1 MSFQDVGKR
10 HSQRNTV
17 NASMGA
23 TNNKNRIPTATQL
36 TPPTGGGSVF
46 ASMSISAA
54 TATTQISDSL
64 TQYNRNVGI
73 LEKIAHA
80 LLTSHNSGR
89 NRDEYEQQYKAQ
101 SDVLREL
108 ESRLKQQMKGQRAR
122 LGNQSS
128 TASSTT
134 SAHKQALLKL
144 ERDFERVQSTV
155 TATKSKVTKQM
166 KQHQQRGAAA
176 TAARQQQ
183 EDVDAA
189 NNANNHPNSAQQKLQ
204 QQQLVLQQD
213 RLQEEIMKEREAEI
227 RQINKGMHQVNEVY
241 KDLAHIVGEQQE
253 MVDGI
258 ETKMEDT
265 KTSAQA
271 GLEQISKANDKYSG
285 GGKGGD
291 SGCVIS

>member
-1 MSFQDVGKR
+1 MPYHAIQYHTNHESTNQYRFGCVIYSFFQFILLFDFLICFFFILF
-10 HSQRNTV
+10 HLDCHDYDFNPSLNYDNTKKNTFAV
-17 NASMGA
+17 SLLYSKNPLNMNLYCIL
-23 TNNKNRIPTATQL
+23 NNSTIIR
-36 TPPTGGGSVF
+36 
-46 ASMSISAA
+46 
-54 TATTQISDSL
+54 
-64 TQYNRNVGI
+64 
-73 LEKIAHA
+73 
-80 LLTSHNSGR
+80 
-89 NRDEYEQQYKAQ
+89 YKAQ

-134 SAHKQALLKL
+134 NAHKQALLKL

-155 TATKSKVTKQM
+155 VATKSKVTKQQ
-166 KQHQQRGAAA
+166 KQYQQRGAAA
-176 TAARQQQ
+176 SAARQQQ
-183 EDVDAA
+183 EEVDAA

-227 RQINKGMHQVNEVY
+227 RQINKGMHQVNEIY

>member
-17 NASMGA
+17 NASMGS

-64 TQYNRNVGI
+64 TQYHRNVGI

-80 LLTSHNSGR
+80 LFTSNNSGR

-108 ESRLKQQMKGQRAR
+108 ESRLKEQMKGQRTR
-122 LGNQSS
+122 LGNQS
-128 TASSTT
+128 TTSSTT
-134 SAHKQALLKL
+134 DAHKQALLKL

-155 TATKSKVTKQM
+155 TATKAKVSKQM
-166 KQHQQRGAAA
+166 KQYQQRGAAA
-176 TAARQQQ
+176 SAARQQQ
-183 EDVDAA
+183 EEVDAA
-189 NNANNHPNSAQQKLQ
+189 KNANNHPNSAKNKLQ

-227 RQINKGMHQVNEVY
+227 RQINKGMHQVNEIY

-265 KTSAQA
+265 KSSAQA
-271 GLEQISKANDKYSG
+271 GLEQIAKANDKYSG
-285 GGKGGD
+285 GGKGGE